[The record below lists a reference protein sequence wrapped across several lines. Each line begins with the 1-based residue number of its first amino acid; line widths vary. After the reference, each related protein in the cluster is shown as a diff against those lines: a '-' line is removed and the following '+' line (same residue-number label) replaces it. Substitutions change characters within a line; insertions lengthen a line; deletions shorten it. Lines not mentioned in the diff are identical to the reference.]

1 MAKTHKKYHKPS
13 NYNKT
18 LKENLQTPQPK
29 NLNPQKSIK
38 APSNLP
44 SKLISPLLI
53 KKNLFFNFS
62 LHLIS
67 PSYPKSSTLYPI
79 LKSPVILFI

>member
-53 KKNLFFNFS
+53 KKISFS
-62 LHLIS
+62 IS
-67 PSYPKSSTLYPI
+67 PYISSHHPTQNLQLYTP
-79 LKSPVILFI
+79 S